1 MESTEILKLTVQ
13 EDGVA
18 IVQIHRPEAR
28 NALNLELR
36 QQLSEAFQYL
46 SKLDAVKAIV
56 LTGGEKVLLREQTL
70 KISPLLLQPKCIYAI
85 LNSTGKVLLT
95 VRNRL
100 LRL

>member
-13 EDGVA
+13 EDGIA

-46 SKLDAVKAIV
+46 SKLDAVK
-56 LTGGEKVLLREQTL
+56 
-70 KISPLLLQPKCIYAI
+70 
-85 LNSTGKVLLT
+85 
-95 VRNRL
+95 RL
-100 LRL
+100 F

>member
-13 EDGVA
+13 EDGIA

-56 LTGGEKVLLREQTL
+56 LTGGEKYLLRVQTL

-85 LNSTGKVLLT
+85 LNSIGRALLT
-95 VRNRL
+95 VQNRL
-100 LRL
+100 LQP

>member
-56 LTGGEKVLLREQTL
+56 LTGGEKVLLR
-70 KISPLLLQPKCIYAI
+70 S
-85 LNSTGKVLLT
+85 
-95 VRNRL
+95 RH
-100 LRL
+100 